1 MTQRLHAFLLALT
14 LSVTSVTATASET
27 KPWEQAASL
36 YEGKDYKQAITRYE
50 QLLQQEGPR
59 AGIYYN
65 LASCYYQLGDL
76 GHARL
81 YIERSLQLDPRDEA
95 AQANRQLI
103 RAKSIDRLADGKGW
117 VERTGEQMA
126 YALPL
131 PLLIVLSL
139 LLFALAA
146 AAFVRFFLVRRRS
159 ARRWSFYTGLGS
171 LALSLFTLA
180 LILHWVH
187 EQHEARH
194 RAVIIHPEVSV
205 FASGDADAE
214 ALFSLHEGT
223 LIRIKGEPST
233 ALQRIPITLPDGR
246 HGWIPN
252 ASLEYVVPR
261 PALP

>member
-1 MTQRLHAFLLALT
+1 MTQRLHAFLLVLT
-14 LSVTSVTATASET
+14 LSVGSVTAAASEA

-36 YEGKDYKQAITRYE
+36 YDGKDYKQAITRYE

-146 AAFVRFFLVRRRS
+146 AAFVRFFLTLNGLF
-159 ARRWSFYTGLGS
+159 AHFLDTGLGS
-171 LALSLFTLA
+171 LALSFFTLA

-187 EQHEARH
+187 EQHEASH

-252 ASLEYVVPR
+252 PSLEYVVPR